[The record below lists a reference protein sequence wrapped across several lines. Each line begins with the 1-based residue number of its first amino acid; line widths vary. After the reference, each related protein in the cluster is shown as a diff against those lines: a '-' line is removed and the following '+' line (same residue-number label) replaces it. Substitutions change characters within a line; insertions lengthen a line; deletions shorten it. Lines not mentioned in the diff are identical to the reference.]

1 MIPIEILNLTNGSAF
16 GTKGL
21 ILAKIDKLIQQA
33 ITSPQNLTFNQL
45 CTLCLHFGMKLR
57 KKRGSHRIYKRE
69 YPPKFTIS
77 IQDDD
82 GKAKPYQVKQ
92 LLDKVKEHGL
102 YDFKQEEG

>member
-1 MIPIEILNLTNGSAF
+1 MIPIEILNLTYGSAF

-21 ILAKIDKLIQQA
+21 ILTKIDKIIQQA

-45 CTLCLHFGMKLR
+45 CTLCSHFGMKQR

-69 YPPKFTIS
+69 DPPKFSLS

-102 YDFKQEEG
+102 YEFMEED

>member
-1 MIPIEILNLTNGSAF
+1 MIPIGILNLTYGSSF

-21 ILAKIDKLIQQA
+21 ILSKLDKLIQEA

-45 CTLCLHFGMKLR
+45 CTLCHHFGMRLR

-69 YPPKFTIS
+69 DPPKFSLS

-82 GKAKPYQVKQ
+82 GKAKPYQVKE
-92 LLDKVKEHGL
+92 LLDKIAEYCL
-102 YDFKQEEG
+102 YDFKEKD